1 MENEK
6 KIVKNS
12 KIEIAENEVAYLAVF
27 SEEQHRQ
34 GVSKS
39 SNKPYDIG
47 MIKLEL
53 IIDRTN
59 KDTGEVSHEKKQLT
73 VTCEPANLPN
83 GTIGEYEK
91 CYAIFE
97 APTDPTYQDAKMR
110 FVRLVKIN

>member
-12 KIEIAENEVAYLAVF
+12 KIELAENEVAYLAVF

-39 SNKPYDIG
+39 TNKPYDMG

-53 IIDRTN
+53 IINRTN
-59 KDTGEVSHEKKQLT
+59 SATGEVTHEKKQLE
-73 VTCEPANLPN
+73 VTCDPANLPS
-83 GTIGEYEK
+83 GSIGEYEK

-97 APTDPTYQDAKMR
+97 APTDPTFKDSKLR
-110 FVRLVKIN
+110 FVRLAKIN

>member
-73 VTCEPANLPN
+73 VTCEPSNLPN

>member
-12 KIEIAENEVAYLAVF
+12 KIELAENEVAYLAVF

>member
-12 KIEIAENEVAYLAVF
+12 KIELAENEVAYLAVF

-39 SNKPYDIG
+39 TNKPYDIG
-47 MIKLEL
+47 MINLEL
-53 IIDRTN
+53 VLTRKN
-59 KDTGEVSHEKKQLT
+59 NETGEVTHEKKQLSI
-73 VTCEPANLPN
+73 TCDPANLPN

-91 CYAIFE
+91 CFAIFE
-97 APTDPTYQDAKMR
+97 APVDPTYKDAKFR
-110 FVRLVKIN
+110 FVRLEKIN